1 MKLSQLKIDPEFQS
15 KIPPLQF
22 EKEQQLEQNIIT
34 EGRLLNPIIT
44 WNGYILDGH
53 TRYRILKKHGFI
65 KFEVEE
71 IQLANKYEA
80 LAWICKNQ
88 LGRRNL
94 SPERKKFLP
103 GKEYEST
110 KLAVGGQPGNCNK
123 VNRCDQNDH
132 IDSEKRTCERI
143 AVEHGVGSAT
153 VRRAEKCSRGI
164 DAAEEAVPGAQEEIL
179 TGHIKATDEQIVALA
194 SIPKE
199 ERPAILEEL
208 KKKKSDRDD
217 TVLERL
223 KPSKPPPK
231 PKPAPQKKKP
241 TATENNTTSQ
251 AEQPETPVQAPI
263 TESPPEEEIE
273 PTSNAPP
280 SFLQS
285 IQGHKRHLSEEDKA
299 RLKASVDACYK
310 DKAAATGSIMLC
322 KLQGA
327 TLFAIQTGNATCLTA
342 GERLRANLVA
352 ENPDAL
358 YFVGITSNAG
368 VEFAYDGIRA
378 PWKIYCIET
387 AYELYKQYGCE
398 RYVEMLHIIN
408 EAWKG
413 NVDSYLAGVI
423 RGVARFI
430 SVYEGEYS
438 RERLVQQLARTHPKT
453 ITQLAQKDAGSS
465 ANRHMR
471 QILRIYN
478 GASREMSLPLKN

>member
-1 MKLSQLKIDPEFQS
+1 MNRKTTKKVDESTLTTLCAVCRGAFLDAKGVRLRRADPRQLVKDVCTYCQ
-15 KIPPLQF
+15 
-22 EKEQQLEQNIIT
+22 
-34 EGRLLNPIIT
+34 
-44 WNGYILDGH
+44 
-53 TRYRILKKHGFI
+53 TRYGQNT
-65 KFEVEE
+65 VE
-71 IQLANKYEA
+71 A
-80 LAWICKNQ
+80 
-88 LGRRNL
+88 R
-94 SPERKKFLP
+94 
-103 GKEYEST
+103 
-110 KLAVGGQPGNCNK
+110 
-123 VNRCDQNDH
+123 
-132 IDSEKRTCERI
+132 RTCNGGMELPIRCK
-143 AVEHGVGSAT
+143 VFYG
-153 VRRAEKCSRGI
+153 
-164 DAAEEAVPGAQEEIL
+164 L
-179 TGHIKATDEQIVALA
+179 TKEDE
-194 SIPKE
+194 
-199 ERPAILEEL
+199 
-208 KKKKSDRDD
+208 
-217 TVLERL
+217 
-223 KPSKPPPK
+223 
-231 PKPAPQKKKP
+231 
-241 TATENNTTSQ
+241 
-251 AEQPETPVQAPI
+251 
-263 TESPPEEEIE
+263 
-273 PTSNAPP
+273 
-280 SFLQS
+280 
-285 IQGHKRHLSEEDKA
+285 
-299 RLKASVDACYK
+299 
-310 DKAAATGSIMLC
+310 
-322 KLQGA
+322 A

-453 ITQLAQKDAGSS
+453 ITQLAQKDTGSS

>member
-22 EKEQQLEQNIIT
+22 EEEQQLEQNIIA

-94 SPERKKFLP
+94 SPERKKFLL

-123 VNRCDQNDH
+123 VN
-132 IDSEKRTCERI
+132 
-143 AVEHGVGSAT
+143 
-153 VRRAEKCSRGI
+153 
-164 DAAEEAVPGAQEEIL
+164 
-179 TGHIKATDEQIVALA
+179 
-194 SIPKE
+194 
-199 ERPAILEEL
+199 
-208 KKKKSDRDD
+208 
-217 TVLERL
+217 
-223 KPSKPPPK
+223 
-231 PKPAPQKKKP
+231 
-241 TATENNTTSQ
+241 
-251 AEQPETPVQAPI
+251 
-263 TESPPEEEIE
+263 
-273 PTSNAPP
+273 
-280 SFLQS
+280 
-285 IQGHKRHLSEEDKA
+285 
-299 RLKASVDACYK
+299 
-310 DKAAATGSIMLC
+310 
-322 KLQGA
+322 
-327 TLFAIQTGNATCLTA
+327 
-342 GERLRANLVA
+342 
-352 ENPDAL
+352 
-358 YFVGITSNAG
+358 
-368 VEFAYDGIRA
+368 
-378 PWKIYCIET
+378 
-387 AYELYKQYGCE
+387 GCE
-398 RYVEMLHIIN
+398 RYVEMLRIIN

-413 NVDSYLAGVI
+413 NVDAYLAGVI

-453 ITQLAQKDAGSS
+453 ITQLAQKDTGSS

-478 GASREMSLPLKN
+478 GASRRSSLPLKN

>member
-22 EKEQQLEQNIIT
+22 EEEQQLEQNIIA

-71 IQLANKYEA
+71 IQLVNKYEA

-94 SPERKKFLP
+94 SPERKKFLL

-153 VRRAEKCSRGI
+153 VRRAEKYSRGI

-208 KKKKSDRDD
+208 KKKK
-217 TVLERL
+217 
-223 KPSKPPPK
+223 
-231 PKPAPQKKKP
+231 P
-241 TATENNTTSQ
+241 TATENNTALQ
-251 AEQPETPVQAPI
+251 AEQPETSVQAPI

-299 RLKASVDACYK
+299 RLKASVDARYK
-310 DKAAATGSIMLC
+310 DKATATGSIMLC
-322 KLQGA
+322 ELQGA
-327 TLFAIQTGNATCLTA
+327 TEEFIFRWNVIFQEHLDVLTDKTC
-342 GERLRANLVA
+342 R
-352 ENPDAL
+352 
-358 YFVGITSNAG
+358 
-368 VEFAYDGIRA
+368 
-378 PWKIYCIET
+378 
-387 AYELYKQYGCE
+387 
-398 RYVEMLHIIN
+398 
-408 EAWKG
+408 
-413 NVDSYLAGVI
+413 
-423 RGVARFI
+423 
-430 SVYEGEYS
+430 
-438 RERLVQQLARTHPKT
+438 KT
-453 ITQLAQKDAGSS
+453 IFELLDRMT
-465 ANRHMR
+465 N
-471 QILRIYN
+471 Y
-478 GASREMSLPLKN
+478 LKTIKEEKL